1 MCFSFRMCGSFGFL
15 VQVFPVLQEMPS
27 YFQHPEACQLSCRTD
42 SSSGASAH
50 STVILSTSWLSA
62 QKKFSWSLCRKHSI
76 FGATF
81 HACFQHLPLIC
92 IVVAVLVY
100 LSYKRYETEWMPVT
114 ADSTKPYNCMPFP
127 LTKHLPCSVVVTF
140 FFILIFLSGKYWL
153 WGLLL
158 LGR

>member
-50 STVILSTSWLSA
+50 STIILSTSWLTA

-100 LSYKRYETEWMPVT
+100 LLAIKGM
-114 ADSTKPYNCMPFP
+114 K
-127 LTKHLPCSVVVTF
+127 
-140 FFILIFLSGKYWL
+140 LSGC
-153 WGLLL
+153 LLPL
-158 LGR
+158 IVPSPIIVCLFRLN